1 MALHQSKFNITSHT
15 NEHTTQNLI
24 FFFSRRYNDP
34 HIKTNLLLQAHLSRL
49 QLGPELQGD
58 TEQIL
63 SKSIRLIQACV
74 DVLSSN
80 GWLSPAVAAMEL
92 AQMVTQAMWSK
103 DSYLK
108 QLPHFSADII
118 KRCTEANIET
128 VFDIME
134 LEDDDRTRLLQLS
147 DAQTADVARFCNRYP
162 NIEMNFEVA
171 DKDRIHSGST
181 VNVVVNLEREDE
193 VTGPVIAPHYPQVCV
208 YFTRIWL
215 VGFWN

>member
-1 MALHQSKFNITSHT
+1 M
-15 NEHTTQNLI
+15 
-24 FFFSRRYNDP
+24 
-34 HIKTNLLLQAHLSRL
+34 QAHLSRI

-108 QLPHFSADII
+108 QLPHFNAEII
-118 KRCTEANIET
+118 KRCTDKKIET

-134 LEDDDRTRLLQLS
+134 LEDDDRTKLLQLT
-147 DAQTADVARFCNRYP
+147 DAQMADVARFCNRYP
-162 NIEMNFEVA
+162 NIEMNFEVLG
-171 DKDRIHSGST
+171 KDRLHSGQT
-181 VNVVVNLEREDE
+181 VNIVVQLDREDE
-193 VTGPVIAPHYPQVCV
+193 VTGPVIAPFYPQVKFNSRFFV
-208 YFTRIWL
+208 
-215 VGFWN
+215 VS